1 MKKQVIIN
9 AVSPVKG
16 IGTGV
21 RKKANSLVPSVK
33 VQPKKIE
40 AKRTSQ
46 TTSLKDPEDNSNKP
60 NRHSMFGSH
69 RKRKTMIENFKEKDD
84 NFTMDD
90 TWSVLREISDL
101 FRQVKLEKQ
110 SHCIISMVAFVTYS
124 KFSPF

>member
-16 IGTGV
+16 TGTGV

-40 AKRTSQ
+40 EKRISQ
-46 TTSLKDPEDNSNKP
+46 TTNLKDPEDNSNKP
-60 NRHSMFGSH
+60 HRHSMFGIH

-84 NFTMDD
+84 NFTMED

-101 FRQVKLEKQ
+101 FRQVKLAKPLYYFNGCFCHLQ
-110 SHCIISMVAFVTYS
+110 Q
-124 KFSPF
+124 FSPF